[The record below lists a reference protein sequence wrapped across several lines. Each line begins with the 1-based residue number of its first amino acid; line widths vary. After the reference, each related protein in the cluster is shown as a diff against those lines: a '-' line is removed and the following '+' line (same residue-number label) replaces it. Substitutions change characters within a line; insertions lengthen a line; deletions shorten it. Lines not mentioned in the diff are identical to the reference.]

1 MAGNPPSTV
10 FPLFISF
17 RGQQTAV
24 PLPIANGGHTPID
37 MNIII
42 GNKRRVSFG
51 NTGDIQ
57 TNGYSSTTRFTAE
70 VGQGQ
75 NSIGNDEAAVGTAK
89 FKIRTFLP
97 APNPGTIIKPSFVS
111 HDEEIGKLYSH
122 FLKHKSY
129 GGRLD
134 FSKAQAVAMVLYKAK
149 WPLTLDEITAEV
161 LTMSPTY
168 TFEMVSGKPAAVLD
182 SFTDEIRLL
191 DMDVNITPRTNA
203 SPLISLSD
211 SAALRFLTTIQP
223 LPMPPGPEH
232 PRQVPKTTFMDLPP
246 EMRLY
251 IYKLVF
257 SFPKS
262 GVRVCHNAKSGLQE
276 LHMLTR
282 SFDERKTLSDWYQ
295 SAPVRSATSWQSPS
309 NYIRSLPVST
319 VLSLLCVNKFFYHE
333 AIKVFYNI
341 NHFHCWDTRATLGLV
356 RGISPSKGK
365 LPRAL
370 EVDRRQFIRRLS
382 FDFRVSQRFYN
393 TQTFNAIAKHCPN
406 LTHLGVLIN
415 EDHWDARNNQGVAIY
430 PDPTSYPGILAFYRV
445 LQSRYLKEIYLEGTC
460 NKIKRLLRRPPL
472 ALSQLAD
479 GKFWPPTSLTLKIKH
494 ANGATEVHT
503 GRGNGRFRRIA

>member
-1 MAGNPPSTV
+1 
-10 FPLFISF
+10 
-17 RGQQTAV
+17 
-24 PLPIANGGHTPID
+24 
-37 MNIII
+37 
-42 GNKRRVSFG
+42 
-51 NTGDIQ
+51 
-57 TNGYSSTTRFTAE
+57 
-70 VGQGQ
+70 
-75 NSIGNDEAAVGTAK
+75 
-89 FKIRTFLP
+89 
-97 APNPGTIIKPSFVS
+97 

-149 WPLTLDEITAEV
+149 WPLTLDEIIAEV

-203 SPLISLSD
+203 SPLIRLSD
-211 SAALRFLTTIQP
+211 SAALRFLTTIHP
-223 LPMPPGPEH
+223 LPMPPSPKH
-232 PRQVPKTTFMDLPP
+232 PPKVPQTTFMDLPP
-246 EMRLY
+246 ELRLR
-251 IYKLVF
+251 IYELVF

-309 NYIRSLPVST
+309 NYIRSLPVTT
-319 VLSLLCVNKFFYHE
+319 VLSLLCVNKFFYHD
-333 AIKVFYNI
+333 AIKVFYNL

-365 LPRAL
+365 LPWEL
-370 EVDRRQFIRRLS
+370 EVDRRQFIKRLS

-406 LTHLGVLIN
+406 LTHLGVLTN
-415 EDHWDARNNQGVAIY
+415 EDHWDARINNQGVAMF
-430 PDPTSYPGILAFYRV
+430 PGPTSYPGILAFYRV
-445 LQSRYLKEIYLEGTC
+445 LQSPLLKEIYLEGTC
-460 NKIKRLLRRPPL
+460 NKMKRLLRRPPL
-472 ALSQLAD
+472 ALSQLPK
-479 GKFWPPTSLTLKIKH
+479 GLS
-494 ANGATEVHT
+494 
-503 GRGNGRFRRIA
+503 GRQHLSH